1 MTQHPQTPSDAAP
14 EFSDVIEV
22 DEIPSKGLQMR
33 LKADAE
39 QRTALAKR
47 FDILAVDSLS
57 AECRLIMLAG
67 GPMVQMKGTILAV
80 VQQSCVVTQVPLTQS
95 LRVPISLE
103 FAPPSMVE
111 ENVELTLEDA
121 DPPDVILDGKI
132 DVGEA
137 VAQQLALALDPYP
150 RQDGADLDQVLDAL
164 PAGRKALL
172 DRSERE
178 NPFAALAGLSKST
191 GKGDE

>member
-1 MTQHPQTPSDAAP
+1 MTKKTPHSSRQAS
-14 EFSDVIEV
+14 EFTEVIEV
-22 DEIPSKGLQMR
+22 DEIPSKGLQMH
-33 LKADAE
+33 LKADKD
-39 QRTALAKR
+39 QRAALAQR

-57 AECRLIMLAG
+57 ADCRLTMLAG
-67 GPMVQMKGTILAV
+67 GPMVQMQGTILAV
-80 VQQSCVVTQVPLTQS
+80 VQQSCVVTQTPLTQS

-103 FAPPSMVE
+103 FAPASMVD

-132 DVGEA
+132 DVGDA

-150 RQDGADLDQVLDAL
+150 RQEGVDLDLVLDEL

-172 DRSERE
+172 DRSEKE

-191 GKGDE
+191 RQDDE